1 MVKDGSKG
9 RRIGGDPDPTYR
21 ATVGGLGDDAVLRTV
36 VVGADSG
43 EVTDLTART
52 RCSAGT
58 RGCVTD
64 GARLARRVCS
74 GAGLVVRSAS

>member
-1 MVKDGSKG
+1 MVEDGSKG

-21 ATVGGLGDDAVLRTV
+21 AALGGLGDDDVIGTV
-36 VVGADSG
+36 VSG
-43 EVTDLTART
+43 EAAGFAART

-58 RGCVTD
+58 RGRVAR

-74 GAGLVVRSAS
+74 GAGFVVRSAS